1 MISHQMLCPKRVKQD
16 KTTVINLINHWLFV
30 EYIENCNNFKEFL
43 KTDSELGADDDL
55 ALKSNRMIISKYLQN
70 HYVIPLA
77 QYEHLEFV
85 KTKGLLRTKVYFPK
99 LDELVET
106 LLAKCRKVG
115 KKHQQFFKNF
125 VLISVLKYTS
135 RWLFLK
141 VL

>member
-1 MISHQMLCPKRVKQD
+1 MISHQMLWPKRVKQD
-16 KTTVINLINHWLFV
+16 KTTVINLTNHWLFV

-77 QYEHLEFV
+77 HYEHLEFV

-106 LLAKCRKVG
+106 LLAKYRKVG
-115 KKHQQFFKNF
+115 KKHQEFFKNF